1 MGSRFKTNRNS
12 AIANELRTTFG
23 GMAIFEWRFSI
34 SECRFENA
42 ELASGF
48 KTNRKL
54 QIGNRK

>member
-1 MGSRFKTNRNS
+1 MSYERVLGKWRFLIFDFRV
-12 AIANELRTTFG
+12 
-23 GMAIFEWRFSI
+23 AIFEWRF
-34 SECRFENA
+34 ENG